1 MNNLLWN
8 SLVHTCSAVHSND
21 RGLAP
26 EAEAAGAG
34 RRAGGANG
42 PSSTISK
49 FGVGAIQVG
58 ALLKSWSLA
67 PTFQVGVQSLSCART
82 RRGPGVV
89 SIPCGSLLCVSW
101 ATLEQAGFFMGSRI
115 TVVTRTVDAAGA
127 GAAAGAVNGGTVLEF
142 TMDEE
147 NYAKRTEGQQQNQ
160 NKPPLLPP
168 PALVALVAFLFWSHI
183 SVSFAPPQARSS
195 ATRSNRAKP

>member
-1 MNNLLWN
+1 
-8 SLVHTCSAVHSND
+8 
-21 RGLAP
+21 
-26 EAEAAGAG
+26 
-34 RRAGGANG
+34 
-42 PSSTISK
+42 
-49 FGVGAIQVG
+49 
-58 ALLKSWSLA
+58 
-67 PTFQVGVQSLSCART
+67 
-82 RRGPGVV
+82 
-89 SIPCGSLLCVSW
+89 
-101 ATLEQAGFFMGSRI
+101 MGSRI